1 MGCCGTK
8 IEVARNEDLR
18 VTYTP
23 NPGFTFST
31 FTARMQ
37 VREYEGAPDLALLDV
52 TMTAT
57 PNGSRFDIVGSSLVL
72 TVDKL
77 DLETLPLADPI
88 SDPVVLTYDVM
99 VTDATGFTSR
109 LVTGP
114 FIVQEGVTR

>member
-37 VREYEGAPDLALLDV
+37 VREYEGAPDPALLDV
-52 TMTAT
+52 TMVAT
-57 PNGSRFDIVGSSLVL
+57 PNGSRFEILGSSLVL

-77 DLETLPLADPI
+77 DLEALPVADPI
-88 SDPVVLTYDVM
+88 SDPVVMTYDVM
-99 VTDATGFTSR
+99 VTDGTGFTSR

>member
-23 NPGFTFST
+23 SPGFTFST

-37 VREYEGAPDLALLDV
+37 VRDYEGAPGPALLDV
-52 TMTAT
+52 TMIANV
-57 PNGSRFDIVGSSLVL
+57 NGSKFEILGSSLVL
-72 TVDKL
+72 TVDKA
-77 DLETLPLADPI
+77 DLALLPVADPI

-99 VTDATGFTSR
+99 VTDGTGFTSR
-109 LVTGP
+109 LVNGP